1 MTHTKHLNLKRYGYI
16 MLTDNIM
23 KSDKG
28 RGVLRVVMMPL
39 VIVLVMMST
48 GIPQRSMAAAQDEP
62 IAHEFGTDPNRYFVP
77 AAAIDTTEIPN
88 IVLKETDRDIDLLPY
103 FKLAK
108 DVYMFFGNIAEVD
121 QYNRGWNGN
130 AGFVVTSTN
139 VVVIDSLG
147 TPKLGRRMIATIKS
161 VTDKP
166 IQYLIITHNHP
177 DHSYGAVAFRNLG
190 GVKIVGHKGTL
201 EYILSDQIDNSVAFR
216 RSFIKSDMVGF
227 KGIKPDIIISGKRF
241 SKTTLVAGDRSM
253 HIYNVG
259 QHHSLGDLVV
269 HFKQDDVLWIS
280 DLAFNQR
287 TTYMGDGDS
296 KQAIEV
302 QDWVLKRFAE
312 TKLIIPGHGSAQS
325 KPFPMITQT
334 QSYMQRLRKLMLDAI
349 ANDIDLMQAVENA
362 EFSDW
367 KNSRLYQLNHRTNA
381 NFVYRELELENF

>member
-1 MTHTKHLNLKRYGYI
+1 MLKDNNFRPLHRASRFIHSSLIPMNI
-16 MLTDNIM
+16 MLLLVTSGFAQWSIAA
-23 KSDKG
+23 DK
-28 RGVLRVVMMPL
+28 
-39 VIVLVMMST
+39 T
-48 GIPQRSMAAAQDEP
+48 EP
-62 IAHEFGTDPNRYFVP
+62 NAHEFGTDPDRYFVP
-77 AAAIDTTEIPN
+77 SSAIDTTEIPN
-88 IVLKETDRDIDLLPY
+88 IVLKKTDQETDPLPY

-108 DVYMFFGNIAEVD
+108 DVYLFFGNIAEVD

-147 TPKLGRRMIATIKS
+147 TPKLGQRMIATIKS

-166 IQYLIITHNHP
+166 IQYLILTHNHP

-190 GVKIVGHKGTL
+190 GVKIIGHSGTL
-201 EYILSDQIDNSVAFR
+201 EYILSDQIDKSVAFR

-227 KGIKPDIIISGKRF
+227 KGVKPDIIISGKRF
-241 SKTTLVAGDRSM
+241 SKTTLNVGDRTV

-259 QHHSLGDLVV
+259 QHHSKGDLVV
-269 HFKQDDVLWIS
+269 HFKQDEVLWIS

-302 QDWVLKRFAE
+302 QDWVLKRFSNA
-312 TKLIIPGHGSAQS
+312 KLFIPGHGSAQT
-325 KPFPMITQT
+325 KPFPMVTQT
-334 QSYMQRLRKLMLDAI
+334 QSYMKRLRKIMLDAI

-367 KNSRLYQLNHRTNA
+367 KDTRLYPLNHRTNA